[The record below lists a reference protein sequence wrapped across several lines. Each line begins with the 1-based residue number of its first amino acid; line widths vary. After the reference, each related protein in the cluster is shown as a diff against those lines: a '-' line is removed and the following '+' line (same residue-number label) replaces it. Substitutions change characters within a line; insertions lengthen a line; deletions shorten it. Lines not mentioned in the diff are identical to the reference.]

1 MYLTYRLIIIGQGQ
15 SSGVCMY
22 CQQGYLLVADIGV
35 SLEGTIVIRDYHHEN
50 IQVCLISYN

>member
-1 MYLTYRLIIIGQGQ
+1 MYLTYRLIIVGQGQ
-15 SSGVCMY
+15 SSGVYIY

-50 IQVCLISYN
+50 IL